1 MTLMQ
6 TMTFKF
12 MVCMSYCIF
21 YSNTI
26 YNIKTDNYEKYHLYK
41 GAVAMDNYRTQE
53 PYAKHGLYDPRFE
66 HENCGIGAVVNMSGK
81 ADHKVVDNALR
92 IVETLE
98 HRAGKDAEGKTG
110 DGVGILLQISHNYFS
125 KAVVKDGISIGGKRE
140 YGIGMFFFPQSKT
153 KCQKAMETFEKVLKE
168 ENLELLGWRKVPVD
182 PSVLGTKALESM
194 PNIMQ
199 AFIKKPD
206 SCEKCIAFDR
216 KLYIAR
222 MVFEK
227 REKETYVVSC
237 SSRTIVYKGMFLVN
251 QLRMFYKDLNSPD
264 YRSSIGIV
272 HSRFSTNTNPSWQRS
287 HPNRM
292 MVHNGEINTI
302 TGNVDKMLSR
312 ESILKSEYI
321 NDRMKDIVPIL
332 DVSGSDSARLDNTL
346 EFMNMAGVDLP
357 LAVMALIPEPWQH
370 TEMMSREKRAF
381 YQYYATMMEPWDG
394 PASIIFS
401 DGDLLGAVLDRNGL
415 RPSRYYI
422 TNDKNGDKYLIL
434 SSEVG
439 ALDIPVE
446 TIVKKERLH
455 PGKMLLVDTV
465 KGELVEDEKIK
476 DFYSKRQPYGEWLDH
491 NLYPLKELKVPN
503 KRPYRNSG
511 EQLERLQRSFGYTYE
526 SIHSVMLPMALNG
539 TEPTA
544 AMGVDTPVPALSKK
558 NPPLFDYFKQL
569 FAQVTNPPID
579 CIRESVITDTTV
591 YLGASGNIL
600 QEEEDNCCVL
610 KVKNP
615 VLTNLDLL
623 KIRSAKI
630 NGLKTADISMLYTKD
645 TSLHDAI
652 ENLYVQADKA
662 HENGAA
668 ILILT
673 DWGVDQDHIAI
684 PSLLA
689 VAALETYLV
698 KTRKNTAVSIIVET
712 GEPTEVHHFATLLGF
727 GASAVNPYLALDT
740 LYDMVSNGS
749 IDKEYTEASNAY
761 VKAII
766 SGIVKIAS
774 KMGISTIQSYQGSKM
789 FEALGISKS
798 VRDEFFPDT
807 VSRVGGIDLDDISK
821 RVISL
826 HDAAFDPCNLTVNE
840 SIESVGSHKSR
851 SGQEEHM
858 YNPQTIHLLQQAAW
872 KDDYDLYK
880 QYSECLNAEDK
891 NLTLRST
898 LDFKYDD
905 NGGIPIEEVESV
917 ESIMHRFKTGAMS
930 YGSIS
935 KEAHEC
941 MAVAMNRI
949 GGKSNSGEGGEDLER
964 IITSGGAVD
973 KCSAIK
979 QVASG
984 RFGVTSKYLT
994 SAKEIQI
1001 KMAQGAKPGEGGHL
1015 PAKKVYPWI
1024 AKTRHSTPG
1033 VALISPPPHHD
1044 IYSIEDLAQLIYD
1057 LKNANKKARISVKL
1071 VSEAGVGTIA
1081 AGVAKAGAGVILVS
1095 GYDGGTGAAPSSSI
1109 HNAGLPWE
1117 LGLAETH
1124 KTLIMNGLRS
1134 KVVIETDGKMM
1145 TGRDVIIAAM
1155 LGAEEYGFATAP
1167 LVTMG
1172 CVMMRVCNL
1181 DTCPVGVATQ
1191 NPELRKRFKGKPE
1204 YIVNF
1209 MRFIAQEMRE
1219 YMAKLGV
1226 HTVDELIGRS
1236 DLLVQKSFPKG
1247 HPANKID
1254 MSDILDNSD
1263 MNDKKSIRFCPED
1276 TFDFKLD
1283 ETIDEKVIIPE
1294 MSDAL
1299 AAKEP
1304 KTIELNV
1311 SNLNRTLGTLFGA
1324 EITRKYYNTLEDDT
1338 YVIKCHGSGG
1348 QSFGAFIPKGLTL
1361 ELEGD
1366 SNDYFGK
1373 GLSGGKLIVYSPA
1386 KAKYKADENII
1397 IGNVALFGATSGK
1410 AFIAGVAGERFCVRN
1425 SGATVVVEGVG
1436 DHGCEYM
1443 TGGCAVILGKTS
1455 KNFAAGMSG
1464 GIAYVLDEESDL
1476 YTKLNKSLV
1485 GFSKVTVSEDIQ
1497 QLKSLIE
1504 EHTSLTGSVRGKEIL
1519 DNFDEYLPKFKKI
1532 IPHEY
1537 ARMLK
1542 SINKFEADGMSHEE
1556 AKIEAFYANIK

>member
-1 MTLMQ
+1 
-6 TMTFKF
+6 
-12 MVCMSYCIF
+12 
-21 YSNTI
+21 
-26 YNIKTDNYEKYHLYK
+26 
-41 GAVAMDNYRTQE
+41 MDNYREQA
-53 PYAKHGLYDPRFE
+53 PFPAQGLYDPRFE
-66 HENCGIGAVVNMSGK
+66 HENCGIGAVVNMKGETDRS
-81 ADHKVVDNALR
+81 VVDNALK

-110 DGVGILLQISHNYFS
+110 DGVGILLQISHTYFS
-125 KAVVKDGISIGGKRE
+125 KVAKELNIPIGDKRE
-140 YGIGMFFFPQSKT
+140 YGIGMFFFPQT
-153 KCQKAMETFEKVLKE
+153 KAKYEKAMKTFEQVLKE
-168 ENLELLGWRKVPVD
+168 ENLEFLGWREVPVN
-182 PSVLGTKALESM
+182 PSVLGSKALESM
-194 PNIMQ
+194 PHIMQ
-199 AFIKKPD
+199 AFIKKPKD
-206 SCEKCIAFDR
+206 CEKGIAFDR
-216 KLYIAR
+216 KLYVAR

-227 REKETYVVSC
+227 RETETYVVSC
-237 SSRTIVYKGMFLVN
+237 SSRTIVYKGMFLVK
-251 QLRMFYKDLNSPD
+251 QLRLFYEDLNSPD
-264 YRSSIGIV
+264 YHSAIGIV

-312 ESILKSEYI
+312 ENILKSDVLG
-321 NDRMKDIVPIL
+321 DRMKDIVPML
-332 DVSGSDSARLDNTL
+332 DVRGSDSARLDNTL
-346 EFMNMAGVDLP
+346 EFMMMSGMDLP
-357 LAVMALIPEPWQH
+357 LAVMATIPEPWQH
-370 TEMMSREKRAF
+370 IPTMSREKKAF

-401 DGDLLGAVLDRNGL
+401 DGDIMGAVLDRNGL
-415 RPSRYYI
+415 RPSRYYL
-422 TNDKNGDKYLIL
+422 TDDGKGNRYLVL

-439 ALDIPVE
+439 ALEIPSDV
-446 TIVKKERLH
+446 IVKKERLH

-465 KGELVEDEKIK
+465 KGELIEDETLKN
-476 DFYSKRQPYGEWLDH
+476 DYAKRQPYGEWLDH
-491 NLYPLKELKVPN
+491 NLYPLADLKIPN
-503 KRPYRNSG
+503 KRPFRYHG
-511 EQLERLQRSFGYTYE
+511 MELKRLQRAFGYTYE
-526 SIHSVMLPMALNG
+526 TMYSMMIPMALNG
-539 TEPTA
+539 GEPTA
-544 AMGVDTPVPALSKK
+544 AMGVDVPIPPLSKQ

-579 CIRESVITDTTV
+579 SIRESVITDTTV
-591 YLGASGNIL
+591 YLGAAGNL
-600 QEEEDNCCVL
+600 LKEEEANCRVL
-610 KVKNP
+610 KVENP
-615 VLTNLDLL
+615 ILTSLDLM
-623 KIRSAKI
+623 KIRDSHI
-630 NGLKTADISMLYTKD
+630 EGLQTADISMLYTKD
-645 TSLHDAI
+645 TSLADAISNLYAQADAAHDA
-652 ENLYVQADKA
+652 
-662 HENGAA
+662 GAA

-673 DWGVDQDHIAI
+673 DRGVDQEHLAI

-698 KTRKNTAVSIIVET
+698 RTRKNTAVSLIVET
-712 GEPTEVHHFATLLGF
+712 AEPTEVHHFATLLGF

-740 LYDMVSNGS
+740 LYEMTNTGEL
-749 IDKEYTEASNAY
+749 DKDYSQASKAY
-761 VKAII
+761 IQAVV

-774 KMGISTIQSYQGSKM
+774 KMGISTIQSYQGSKI
-789 FEALGISKS
+789 FEALGIAKS
-798 VRDEFFPDT
+798 VCEQFFPDT
-807 VSRVGGIDLDDISK
+807 VSRVGGIDLQDISN
-821 RVISL
+821 RSLSL
-826 HDAAFDPCNLTVNE
+826 HDAAFDPNGLMTEEEVR
-840 SIESVGSHKSR
+840 SIGTHKAR
-851 SGQEEHM
+851 SNQEEHL
-858 YNPQTIHLLQQAAW
+858 YNPETIHLLQQATW
-872 KDDYDLYK
+872 RDDYNLFK
-880 QYSECLNAEDK
+880 QYTACLNEEHK
-891 NLTLRST
+891 HVTLRST
-898 LDFKYDD
+898 LDFRFAED
-905 NGGIPIEEVESV
+905 GGIPLEEVESV
-917 ESIMHRFKTGAMS
+917 ESIMRRFKTGAMS

-935 KEAHEC
+935 QEAHEC
-941 MAVAMNRI
+941 MAMAMNRI

-964 IITSGGAVD
+964 IVTSGSAVD

-1057 LKNANKKARISVKL
+1057 LKNANKRARISVKL

-1081 AGVAKAGAGVILVS
+1081 AGVAKAGAGVILIS

-1124 KTLIMNGLRS
+1124 QTLIMNGLRS

-1181 DTCPVGVATQ
+1181 DTCPAGVATQ

-1204 YIVNF
+1204 YIINF

-1219 YMAKLGV
+1219 YMAKLGIR
-1226 HTVDELIGRS
+1226 TMDELIGRS
-1236 DLLVQKSFPKG
+1236 DLLVQRSFSAGSKES
-1247 HPANKID
+1247 KID
-1254 MSDILDNSD
+1254 MSNILTNPYVGKNVPQHFHPKDA
-1263 MNDKKSIRFCPED
+1263 
-1276 TFDFKLD
+1276 FDFKLA
-1283 ETIDEKVIIPE
+1283 ETIDEMTIIPAMQE
-1294 MSDAL
+1294 AL
-1299 AAKEP
+1299 AKKKK
-1304 KTIELNV
+1304 KTLKLNV

-1324 EITRKYYNTLEDDT
+1324 EITRKYYNTLEEDT
-1338 YVIKCHGSGG
+1338 FTLQCKGSGG

-1373 GLSGGKLIVYSPA
+1373 GLSGGTLVVYPPKDA
-1386 KAKYKADENII
+1386 KFQADENII

-1476 YTKLNKSLV
+1476 YTKLNKALV
-1485 GFSKVTVSEDIQ
+1485 GFSKVTHPEDVA
-1497 QLKSLIE
+1497 QLKELIT
-1504 EHTSLTGSVRGKEIL
+1504 EHVARTHSVRGQEIL
-1519 DNFDEYLPKFKKI
+1519 DQFDAYLPKFKKI
-1532 IPHEY
+1532 VPHDY
-1537 ARMLK
+1537 AKMLR
-1542 SINKFEADGMSHEE
+1542 SIRQFMDQGLPQEE
-1556 AKIEAFYANIK
+1556 AKIEAFYVNTK

>member
-1 MTLMQ
+1 
-6 TMTFKF
+6 
-12 MVCMSYCIF
+12 
-21 YSNTI
+21 
-26 YNIKTDNYEKYHLYK
+26 
-41 GAVAMDNYRTQE
+41 MDNYRVQE
-53 PYAKHGLYDPRFE
+53 PYAKNGLYDPRFE
-66 HENCGIGAVVNMSGK
+66 HENCGIGAVVNLNGT
-81 ADHKVVDNALR
+81 ADHKVVDNALK

-110 DGVGILLQISHNYFS
+110 DGVGILLQISHTFFS
-125 KAVVKDGISIGGKRE
+125 KAAAECGITLGGDRE
-140 YGIGMFFFPQSKT
+140 YGIGMFFFPQSEK
-153 KCQKAMETFEKVLKE
+153 KLKSAMASFEQVLRE
-168 ENLELLGWRKVPVD
+168 EELEFLGWRKVPVD
-182 PSVLGTKALESM
+182 PDVLGTKALESM

-199 AFIKKPD
+199 AFVKKPD
-206 SCEKCIAFDR
+206 DCAKGLDFDR

-227 REKETYVVSC
+227 REKDTYVCSC
-237 SSRTIVYKGMFLVN
+237 SSRTIVYKGMFLVD
-251 QLRMFYKDLNSPD
+251 QLRKFYKDLCSED
-264 YRSSIGIV
+264 YKSAIGIV

-312 ESILKSEYI
+312 ENILKSPYLD
-321 NDRMKDIVPIL
+321 DRMKDIVPIL
-332 DVSGSDSARLDNTL
+332 DVTGSDSARFDNTL
-346 EFMNMAGVDLP
+346 EFMTMAGVDLP
-357 LAVMALIPEPWQH
+357 LAIITLIPEPWQH
-370 TEMMSREKRAF
+370 SQTMSREKKAF

-401 DGDLLGAVLDRNGL
+401 DGDKLGAVLDRNGL

-422 TNDKNGDKYLIL
+422 TDDGNGSKSLIL

-439 ALDIPVE
+439 ALDIPTS
-446 TIVKKERLH
+446 TIIKKERLH
-455 PGKMLLVDTV
+455 PGKMLLIDTV
-465 KGELVEDEKIK
+465 KGELIEDDTIK
-476 DFYSKRQPYGEWLDH
+476 NYYSKRQPYGEWLDH
-491 NLYPLKELKVPN
+491 NLHPLSEFKIPN
-503 KRPYRNSG
+503 KKPVRYTG
-511 EQLERLQRSFGYTYE
+511 EELERLQHAFGYTYE
-526 SIHSVMLPMALNG
+526 SIRNTMIPMALNAA
-539 TEPTA
+539 EPTS
-544 AMGVDTPVPALSKK
+544 AMGVDTPIPPLSNT

-579 CIRESVITDTTV
+579 AIRESVITDTTV
-591 YLGASGNIL
+591 YLGTAGNIL
-600 QEEEDNCCVL
+600 VEDENNCMVL
-610 KVKNP
+610 QVKNP
-615 VLTNLDLL
+615 ILTNLDLL
-623 KIRSAKI
+623 KIRSSNI
-630 NGLKTADISMLYTKD
+630 ECLKTADISMLYDKNT
-645 TSLHDAI
+645 TTLRQAI

-662 HENGAA
+662 HDNGAT
-668 ILILT
+668 ILILS
-673 DWGVDQDHIAI
+673 DRGVDKDHIAI

-698 KTRKNTAVSIIVET
+698 RTRKNTAISIIVET
-712 GEPTEVHHFATLLGF
+712 AEPTEVHHFATLLGF
-727 GASAVNPYLALDT
+727 GASAVNPYLAMDT
-740 LYDMVSNGS
+740 LYDLTNSRA
-749 IDKEYTEASNAY
+749 IDKEHTEAVNAY
-761 VKAII
+761 VKAVVD
-766 SGIVKIAS
+766 GIVKIAS
-774 KMGISTIQSYQGSKM
+774 KMGISTIQSYQGSKI
-789 FEALGISKS
+789 FEALGIS
-798 VRDEFFPDT
+798 RELCDEFFPDT
-807 VSRVGGIDLDDISK
+807 VSRVGGIDLNDIAERTRK
-821 RVISL
+821 L
-826 HDAAFDPCNLTVNE
+826 HDAAFDPHDLTVNDA
-840 SIESVGSHKSR
+840 IESVGSHKAR
-851 SGQEEHM
+851 SGKEEHM
-858 YNPQTIHLLQQAAW
+858 YNPETIHLLQQAAW
-872 KDDYDLYK
+872 NNDYSLFK
-880 QYSECLNAEDK
+880 KYSDSLNSETK

-898 LDFKYDD
+898 LGFKFAKD
-905 NGGIPIEEVESV
+905 GGIPLDEVESA

-935 KEAHEC
+935 QEAHEC
-941 MAVAMNRI
+941 MAIAMNRI

-964 IITSGGAVD
+964 IVTEGTAED

-1057 LKNANKKARISVKL
+1057 LKNANKDARISVKL
-1071 VSEAGVGTIA
+1071 VSEVGVGTIA
-1081 AGVAKAGAGVILVS
+1081 AGVAKAGAGVVLIS
-1095 GYDGGTGAAPSSSI
+1095 GYDGGTGAAPGSSI

-1124 KTLIMNGLRS
+1124 QTLIMNGLRS

-1145 TGRDVIIAAM
+1145 TGRDVVIAAM

-1191 NPELRKRFKGKPE
+1191 NPELRKRFRGKPE

-1209 MRFIAQEMRE
+1209 MRFIAEEMRE
-1219 YMAKLGV
+1219 YMAKLGIR
-1226 HTVDELIGRS
+1226 TVDELIGRS
-1236 DLLVQKSFPKG
+1236 DLLVKKQFPEGSK
-1247 HPANKID
+1247 AAKID
-1254 MSDILDNSD
+1254 MSAILGASVEDS
-1263 MNDKKSIRFCPED
+1263 RVHFRPED
-1276 TFDFKLD
+1276 VYDFKLD
-1283 ETIDEKVIIPE
+1283 KTIDETTIIPE
-1294 MSDAL
+1294 MQEAL
-1299 AAKEP
+1299 DTKTP
-1304 KTIELNV
+1304 KTIELEV

-1324 EITRKYYNTLEDDT
+1324 EITKKYYNTLDDDT

-1373 GLSGGKLIVYSPA
+1373 GLSGGKLIVYSPEDA
-1386 KAKYKADENII
+1386 LYKADENII

-1443 TGGCAVILGKTS
+1443 TGGRAVILGKTS

-1464 GIAYVLDEESDL
+1464 GIAYVLDEDFDL
-1476 YTKLNKSLV
+1476 YTKLNKALV
-1485 GFSKVTVSEDIQ
+1485 GFSKVTDPEDIAE
-1497 QLKSLIE
+1497 LKGLIE
-1504 EHTSLTGSVRGKEIL
+1504 EHTEATHSVRGREIL
-1519 DNFDEYLPKFKKI
+1519 DNFDEFLPKFKKI
-1532 IPHEY
+1532 IPHDY
-1537 ARMLK
+1537 ANMMN
-1542 SINKFEADGMSHEE
+1542 SIKKFRAEGMSEE
-1556 AKIEAFYANIK
+1556 DAKISAFYANTKK